1 MFRTLCKCVGSI
13 TKWLSEYD
21 LRDSVLIDFDR
32 NSFQYWYSLYRMINI
47 HENNLSLAKLQLDA
61 VIKANVHKSVALT
74 GRMLIFVGVF
84 ISPLYRK
91 REWMKECSFA
101 IQFFCSLSIH
111 DCIDERN
118 VEKHSSWQ
126 LESVLFPITNVIDS

>member
-1 MFRTLCKCVGSI
+1 
-13 TKWLSEYD
+13 
-21 LRDSVLIDFDR
+21 
-32 NSFQYWYSLYRMINI
+32 MINI

-91 REWMKECSFA
+91 RE
-101 IQFFCSLSIH
+101 
-111 DCIDERN
+111 
-118 VEKHSSWQ
+118 
-126 LESVLFPITNVIDS
+126 